1 MKDKR
6 KVNKIIIIFVII
18 AFLAL
23 IFFRPVI
30 IFSQEPAIGRY
41 KYGGKD
47 ITVELSVE
55 DTKTI
60 RSIVNG
66 KITSTMEPICGFDE
80 DISVKIGIR
89 TFCIACDGCGVL
101 CINDGD
107 RFIYLG
113 EEENEIIRGI
123 LEKYGFEFPCI

>member
-1 MKDKR
+1 MKDKK
-6 KVNKIIIIFVII
+6 KVNKLFLIFFII

-23 IFFRPVI
+23 LFFRPVI

-60 RSIVNG
+60 KNIVNG

-89 TFCIACDGCGVL
+89 TFCIACDSCGVL

-107 RFIYLG
+107 RFIYLSDK
-113 EEENEIIRGI
+113 ENEIIRGI
-123 LEKYGFEFPCI
+123 LEKYGFDFPCI